1 MNRESNTTK
10 WGMEMKQHQRN
21 CASKIVIVIILI
33 AIFVVGL
40 PVKTKAEIIAHWR
53 FDEANDL
60 TAYDS
65 SANGNTAI
73 INDSNGEPNWVAGKI
88 GYALEF
94 DGIND
99 SAQAAD
105 VPNLNPSQMTIA
117 AWVKLDSSPNAVGY
131 DMWVVNKYS
140 ATNDK
145 GYALLID
152 TYYSKDRVG
161 FYLGNGSSTT
171 LLRSSSDIVIGTWY
185 HIAATYDGST
195 MKVYIDGEEDNSTSH
210 ITGISTFN
218 NHLFIGGSNTD
229 SLYFDG
235 IIDEVRIYDSNMT
248 QEQIAELMVP
258 EAACG
263 DFGHP
268 YPLGDFDNNCR
279 VNMFDFAFFA
289 DNWLDCTAP
298 QCN

>member
-1 MNRESNTTK
+1 
-10 WGMEMKQHQRN
+10 MKKYQRN
-21 CASKIVIVIILI
+21 CASKNVIVIILM
-33 AIFVVGL
+33 AISVVGL
-40 PVKTKAEIIAHWR
+40 PAKTKAELIAHWR

-65 SANGNTAI
+65 STNGNTAI
-73 INDSNGEPNWVAGKI
+73 INGSNGEPNWAAGEI

-105 VPNLNPSQMTIA
+105 VPNLNPSQLTIA
-117 AWVKLDSSPNAVGY
+117 AWVKLDTSPTAAGY

-140 ATNDK
+140 DEDDK

-152 TYYSKDRVG
+152 TYYSEDRVG

-171 LLRSSSDIVIGTWY
+171 RLRSSSEIAIDTWY

-195 MKVYIDGEEDNSTSH
+195 MKVYINGEEDNSASH
-210 ITGISTFN
+210 TGGISTFN
-218 NHLFIGGSNTD
+218 NHLFIGGSNLD

-248 QEQIAELMVP
+248 QEQIADLMVP
-258 EAACG
+258 EPACG
-263 DFGHP
+263 DFNHP
-268 YPLGDFDNNCR
+268 YPDSDFDHNCR
-279 VNMFDFAFFA
+279 VNMFDFAYFA
-289 DNWLDCTAP
+289 AQWLDCTSP
-298 QCN
+298 QCD

>member
-1 MNRESNTTK
+1 
-10 WGMEMKQHQRN
+10 MKKYHRS
-21 CASKIVIVIILI
+21 CAAKNVIVISILI
-33 AIFVVGL
+33 IFCNL
-40 PVKTKAEIIAHWR
+40 SAKTKAELVAHWR

-65 SANGNTAI
+65 STNGNTAI
-73 INDSNGEPNWVAGKI
+73 INDSNGEPNWVNGKI
-88 GYALEF
+88 GYALKF
-94 DGIND
+94 NGIND

-105 VPNLNPSQMTIA
+105 VPNLNPLQLTIA
-117 AWVKLDSSPNAVGY
+117 AWIKLDTSPTAVGY

-140 ATNDK
+140 DSTDT
-145 GYALLID
+145 GYALLVD
-152 TYYSKDRVG
+152 TYYSEDRVG
-161 FYLGNGSSTT
+161 FYIADSNSTT
-171 LLRSSSDIVIGTWY
+171 RLRSNSDIAIDTWY

-195 MKVYIDGEEDNSTSH
+195 MKVYINGEEDNSASH

-218 NHLFIGGSNTD
+218 EHLFIGGSNTD

-248 QEQIAELMVP
+248 QEQIAGLMAP
-258 EAACG
+258 EPICG

-279 VNMFDFAFFA
+279 VNMLDFAFFA
-289 DNWLDCTAP
+289 DNWLKCTAP
-298 QCN
+298 QCD